1 MNWLESRRWQLLA
14 AVLVFCILIWL
25 LGPVLTPFVIAALL
39 GWLGD
44 PLVDRLER
52 SGRSR
57 GAAVAIVVFLI
68 TLLLLA
74 AMLVLL
80 PMLWDQLQYLLDSL
94 PALAVWVTA
103 VAVPWL
109 ESHFHVQLAQY
120 IDSNYLL
127 ALLQSHWQ
135 EAGGMAAAVL
145 AKLSSSSFAL
155 LEMLA
160 NIALVPV
167 LTFYFLRDWDIL
179 VARIRELLPRP
190 ALATVTRLARESDQ
204 VLGGFLRG
212 QLSVMVSLGAIY
224 AFGLWMVGL
233 DLGLLIGFIAGMVS
247 FVPYL
252 GAFVGVSTA
261 VLAVLVQYGDATHLM
276 LVLAVFVIGLTLE
289 GFVLVPWMVG
299 DRIGMH
305 PVAVIFS
312 VMAGGQLFGFL
323 GVLMALPVAAVAMV
337 MLRYAHERYTQ
348 SGLYGA
354 QMGMADPGIVVLE
367 PDPGSGSEPPLLSE
381 APVPR
386 TNA

>member
-109 ESHFHVQLAQY
+109 ERHFHVQLAQY